1 MKALLDTHIWIWW
14 LLGSDRLSARERQ
27 ALDQLARDGNA
38 YLSAMSLWEA
48 QMLHSKGRLSLDRS
62 FSLWLE
68 QAASPEIVKLLLLDV
83 DVVIAVDRLPPE
95 FHGDPADRLI
105 AATARVHDLVL
116 ATHDQAIRS
125 SGVVPIWTPLD

>member
-1 MKALLDTHIWIWW
+1 VKALLDTHIWIWW

-48 QMLHSKGRLSLDRS
+48 QMLHSKGRLTLDRS

-68 QAASPEIVKLLLLDV
+68 QAALPEIVKLLPLDV
-83 DVVIAVDRLPPE
+83 DVVIALDQLPPD

-116 ATHDQAIRS
+116 ATHDRAIRS
-125 SGVVPIWTPLD
+125 SGVVPIWTPQG